1 MIFGKHIN
9 KYYLKYGPLLLLGI
23 AALIVVDVAQLKL
36 PELYRMVVNGM
47 NTGQVEYE
55 GAMTAFNMDFLLD
68 KVCFPLVIV
77 ILLMVLGRFA
87 WRIGFFGSS
96 VRIEASLRDEMFDHA
111 KDLSQEYYQV
121 NKVGDLMSLFTND
134 LETIQDCF
142 GNGALIAI
150 DCIFLGSMAFIKMFR
165 MNHVLALLSLVP
177 MAGLLVLGLSVG
189 RRMMDTW
196 EERQGKFSKLSDF
209 SQETFMGLSVIKAFA
224 KELKELHAFRKIS
237 KENEDVNVKFVRL
250 ETIFDIS
257 IEVFV
262 AVVICLILAFGGY
275 LVYEGTFNAGQL
287 IEFIGYFDA
296 IIWPVLAIS
305 FLIDMTARG
314 KASLKRV
321 SKFLDQE
328 IQVKDTEETAK
339 KAESGEA
346 AVPDFRGSIEFRH
359 LSFTYPGSEVEV
371 LHDLCFKIEAGEN
384 IGLIGRTGAGKTA
397 IVDLIART
405 YNVPRGTI
413 FADGVDVL
421 DIPIRELRSHI
432 GYVPQD
438 NFLFSDKISENIGFS
453 FHDKADHRKEITEA
467 AKRSG
472 VYSDIQGFPKKF
484 ETILGER
491 GVTVSGGQ
499 KQRISIARALIKDAE
514 ILILDDS
521 VSAVDTETEREI
533 LGHLRETR
541 KGKTT
546 ILIAHRISTVEQ
558 MDKILFIEDGAV
570 ADFGT
575 PKELTERCPAFAEM
589 VRLQRLEDEKNAETL
604 NLMKEGNRAQGEEV
618 MA

>member
-1 MIFGKHIN
+1 MVFGKHIN
-9 KYYLKYGPLLLLGI
+9 KYYLKYGPLLLLGL
-23 AALIVVDVAQLKL
+23 AALVLVDFAQLKL
-36 PELYRMVVNGM
+36 PEFFRTVVNGL
-47 NTGQVEYE
+47 NTGQVEYQ
-55 GAMTAFNMDFLLD
+55 GAEVPFTMDFLLD
-68 KVCFPLVIV
+68 KVCLPVIFIIAMMV
-77 ILLMVLGRFA
+77 IGRFG

-142 GNGALIAI
+142 GNGALVAC
-150 DCIFLGSMAFIKMFR
+150 DCIFLGSLAFYKMFR
-165 MNHVLALLSLVP
+165 MSPALALLSLIP

-189 RRMMDTW
+189 RRMMNTW

-209 SQETFMGLSVIKAFA
+209 SQEAFMGLSVIKAFA

-250 ETIFDIS
+250 ETIFDVS
-257 IEVFV
+257 IEIFV
-262 AVVICLILAFGGY
+262 AVVICLILAYGGY
-275 LVYEGTFNAGQL
+275 LVYIGTFNAGQL

-339 KAESGEA
+339 KAESGEP
-346 AVPDFRGSIEFRH
+346 VIPDFKGSIEFRH
-359 LSFTYPGSEVEV
+359 LSFTYPGSELEV

-397 IVDLIART
+397 IVDLVART
-405 YNVPRGTI
+405 YNVPRGTV

-453 FHDKADHRKEITEA
+453 FRDKADHMKEIVEA
-467 AKRSG
+467 SKRSG

-484 ETILGER
+484 ETVLGER

-533 LGHLRETR
+533 LGHLKETR

-570 ADFGT
+570 ADFGA
-575 PKELTERCPAFAEM
+575 PKELEARCPAFAEM
-589 VRLQRLEDEKNAETL
+589 VRLQRLEDEKNAET
-604 NLMKEGNRAQGEEV
+604 MKMAEEGRSTQGEEA

>member
-9 KYYLKYGPLLLLGI
+9 KYYLKYGPLLLLGL
-23 AALIVVDVAQLKL
+23 AALVMVDLAQLYL
-36 PELYRMVVNGM
+36 PEFFRMVVNGL
-47 NTGQVEYE
+47 NTGQVEYRGE
-55 GAMTAFNMDFLLD
+55 MQAFDMDFLLD
-68 KVCFPLVIV
+68 RICLPLIGVIF
-77 ILLMVLGRFA
+77 LMVLGRFG

-142 GNGALIAI
+142 GNGALVAC
-150 DCIFLGSMAFIKMFR
+150 DCLLLGSLAFIKMFR
-165 MNHVLALLSLVP
+165 MNATLALLSLIP

-209 SQETFMGLSVIKAFA
+209 SQETFMGLAVIKAFA

-250 ETIFDIS
+250 ETIFDVC
-257 IEVFV
+257 IEIFV
-262 AVVICLILAFGGY
+262 AVVICLILAYGGY
-275 LVYEGTFNAGQL
+275 LVYTKVFNAGQL

-328 IQVKDTEETAK
+328 IQVKDTEETSK
-339 KAESGEA
+339 IAESGEP
-346 AVPDFRGSIEFRH
+346 AVPDFKGSIEFRH

-384 IGLIGRTGAGKTA
+384 KTA

-453 FHDKADHRKEITEA
+453 CRDKADHMKEITEA

-472 VYSDIQGFPKKF
+472 VYQDITEFPKQF
-484 ETILGER
+484 DTVLGER

-499 KQRISIARALIKDAE
+499 KQRISIARALIKNAE

-533 LGHLRETR
+533 LQHLRETR

-575 PKELTERCPAFAEM
+575 PKELETRCEAFAEM

-604 NLMKEGNRAQGEEV
+604 NLLKAGDRPQGEEV
-618 MA
+618 TV